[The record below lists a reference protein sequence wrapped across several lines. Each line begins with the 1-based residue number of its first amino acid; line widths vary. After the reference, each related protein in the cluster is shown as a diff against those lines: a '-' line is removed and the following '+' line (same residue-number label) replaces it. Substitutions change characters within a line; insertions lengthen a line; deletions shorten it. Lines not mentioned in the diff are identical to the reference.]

1 MVIPMHLRVSTVH
14 RNDKVYRYAQLVE
27 SVRDDRGRSTTRVI
41 KHLGKLPE
49 AVLDAFR
56 IALQAAREGGGV
68 VLQSEVAEL
77 LSGSTLANL
86 RYLDLA
92 VLIDVW
98 RGWGLGAILDDLA
111 GPSEVH
117 LPFSDT
123 VLALVLQRCCVPDS
137 KLAATRWVPKT
148 ALPELLGFEPPVFH
162 NTRVH
167 RVITQL
173 FDVTEGLQK
182 RLVAA
187 YLRRG
192 GQFRALFMDVTDTY
206 FEGIGAPLAE
216 LTRTK
221 TKMPNKRCLGIVL
234 LVNEHG
240 FPLRWKVVGG
250 KTKDWT
256 VMHDLVRTIGQMSW
270 LERTLIVFD
279 RAMGNRSTI
288 AELKAAG
295 LHFLTAAH
303 RSAIESYTTALPVD
317 AFADVEI
324 KGTDASY
331 EDDIA
336 TVAEAARKAGFEE
349 IHERLFVH
357 DLGTRV
363 PESDNVKDDRSANND
378 PSRRRRRGLA
388 HHLLRAREFAGQ
400 MQADPRLTK
409 AELGRRH
416 RISAGRVGQILAL
429 LQLTPD
435 VQRRIEELGELFPF
449 GEEYARNLRHQA
461 AEEQLAA
468 LEADLQDQPEGTPS
482 SSNESIDPLGP
493 LRMVAYFN
501 PQLFVDIRRRT
512 TEHCVQL
519 QRQVDELNTDLRQCK
534 RSRKREST
542 LRKLSRP
549 VERLNYLDAFEIKL
563 EPTTVISATGK
574 PMASFRGSIVRKEA
588 VWTRRRRHDG
598 FVLLLG
604 HPKLKHSGTELIDA
618 YRGKDVVEKSFQ
630 SIKAV
635 AELRPIYHYRDPKVQ
650 AHVTL
655 CMLALLLMRS
665 LEQRFRDAGVAMT
678 ASACVE
684 ALAPVHLNLR
694 APSNGQAIYDI
705 TRLDADQRDILT
717 ALKLSGLANDT
728 TLHPQ
733 LTPRPI
739 AG

>member
-1 MVIPMHLRVSTVH
+1 MHLRHVTSR
-14 RNDKVYRYAQLVE
+14 RNGKTYRYAQLVE
-27 SVRDDRGRSTTRVI
+27 SYRREDGKPAVRVV
-41 KHLGKLPE
+41 KHLGKLPKP
-49 AVLDAFR
+49 VFDAFR
-56 IALQAAREGGGV
+56 IALQAAREGNGV

-92 VLIDVW
+92 VLVDVW
-98 RGWGLGAILDDLA
+98 RQWRLGAVLDELA

-117 LPFSDT
+117 LPFGDV

-137 KLAATRWVPKT
+137 KRGATRWVPNT
-148 ALPELLGFEPPVFH
+148 ALPELLGFEPSVFH

-167 RVITQL
+167 RVLTQL
-173 FDVTEGLQK
+173 FDVTEVLQD

-192 GQFRALFMDVTDTY
+192 GRFQALFMDVTDTY
-206 FEGIGAPLAE
+206 FEGLGAPMAE

-221 TKMPNKRCLGIVL
+221 TEMPNKRCLGIVL

-240 FPLRWKVVGG
+240 FPLRWQVVGG

-256 VMHDLVRTIGQMSW
+256 AMHGLLREIGQVSW
-270 LERTLIVFD
+270 VERTLIVFD
-279 RAMGNRSTI
+279 RAMGNRSTV
-288 AELKAAG
+288 AQLKDAK

-317 AFADVEI
+317 AFADVRIE
-324 KGTDASY
+324 GTDASY

-336 TVAEAARKAGFEE
+336 AVAEAARKAGFAE

-357 DLGTRV
+357 DLGVRV
-363 PESDNVKDDRSANND
+363 PQSDNPKDEPSADSDR
-378 PSRRRRRGLA
+378 PRRRRRGLG
-388 HHLLRAREFAGQ
+388 HHLRRAREFAGQ
-400 MQADPRLTK
+400 MQADPKLTK
-409 AELGRRH
+409 ADLGQRH
-416 RISAGRVGQILAL
+416 GISGSRVGQILTL
-429 LQLTPD
+429 LQLHPE
-435 VQRRIEELGELFPF
+435 VQQRIEVLGELFPF
-449 GEEYARNLRHQA
+449 GEEYARSLRRQP

-468 LEADLQDQPEGTPS
+468 LEADLREQPEGTPS
-482 SSNESIDPLGP
+482 PSSEPDKPLGP

-512 TEHCVQL
+512 TDHCVQL
-519 QRQVDELNTDLRQCK
+519 QRRVEELNAELGRCK
-534 RSRKREST
+534 RSRKREPT
-542 LRKLSRP
+542 LRKFTRK
-549 VERLNYLDAFEIKL
+549 VERLNYLDAFDIELGPI
-563 EPTTVISATGK
+563 TVTSATGK
-574 PMASFRGSIVRKEA
+574 PMASFRGSIVRKED
-588 VWTRRRRHDG
+588 VWARRRRYDG

-604 HPKLKHSGTELIDA
+604 HPELEHSGVELVDS
-618 YRGKDVVEKSFQ
+618 YRGKDVVEKGFQ
-630 SIKAV
+630 SIKAI
-635 AELRPIYHYRDPKVQ
+635 AELRPIYHYRDSKVQ

-678 ASACVE
+678 ASACIE

-694 APSNGQAIYDI
+694 APTNGQAIYDI
-705 TRLDADQRDILT
+705 TRPNADQRDILS
-717 ALKLSGLANDT
+717 ALELGGLADDKV
-728 TLHPQ
+728 LRPKI
-733 LTPRPI
+733 TPRPV

>member
-1 MVIPMHLRVSTVH
+1 MHLRVSTV
-14 RNDKVYRYAQLVE
+14 RRGGNVYRYAQLVR
-27 SVRDDRGRSTTRVI
+27 SVRDDRGRPTTRVV

-49 AVLDAFR
+49 PVIDAFR
-56 IALQAAREGGGV
+56 IALQAAREGSVV

-92 VLIDVW
+92 VLVDIW
-98 RGWGLGAILDDLA
+98 RRWRLGEILDELA

-117 LPFSDT
+117 VAFGDT

-137 KLAATRWVPKT
+137 KLAATRWVPNT

-167 RVITQL
+167 RVLDHL
-173 FDVTEGLQK
+173 FDVTEALQD

-187 YLRRG
+187 YLQRG
-192 GQFRALFMDVTDTY
+192 GRFRALFMDVTDTY
-206 FEGIGAPLAE
+206 FEGIGAPMAE

-221 TKMPNKRCLGIVL
+221 SKMPNKRCLGIVL

-240 FPLRWKVVGG
+240 FPLRWKVVGA

-256 VMHDLVRTIGQMSW
+256 AMHDLLRAIGQVSW

-279 RAMGNRSTI
+279 RAMGNRSTV
-288 AELKAAG
+288 AELKEAR

-317 AFADVEI
+317 AFADVTIE
-324 KGTDASY
+324 GTEASY

-336 TVAEAARKAGFEE
+336 AVAVAARKAGFAE

-357 DLGTRV
+357 DLGVRV
-363 PESDNVKDDRSANND
+363 PESDNTKDD
-378 PSRRRRRGLA
+378 PSSGSDRPPRRRRLLA
-388 HHLLRAREFAGQ
+388 HHLHRARKLADQ
-400 MQADPRLTK
+400 MEAEPQLTQ
-409 AELGRRH
+409 AELGGRH
-416 RISAGRVGQILAL
+416 GISAGRVGQL
-429 LQLTPD
+429 LGLLRLHPD
-435 VQRRIEELGELFPF
+435 VRQRIEALGELFPF
-449 GEEYARNLRHQA
+449 GEKYANSLRRHPG
-461 AEEQLAA
+461 EEQLAA
-468 LEADLQDQPEGTPS
+468 LEADLQAQLEGATS
-482 SSNESIDPLGP
+482 SSGKSPEPLGP

-512 TEHCVQL
+512 REHCVQL
-519 QRQVDELNTDLRQCK
+519 QRRVVELNTDLGQCK
-534 RSRKREST
+534 QSRKREPT
-542 LRKLSRP
+542 LRKFSRE
-549 VERLNYLDAFEIKL
+549 VERLNYLDAFDITL
-563 EPTTVISATGK
+563 EPITVTSGTGK
-574 PMASFRGSIVRKEA
+574 PMDSFRGSIVRKEA
-588 VWTRRRRHDG
+588 VWTRRRRYDG

-604 HPKLKHSGTELIDA
+604 HPELEHSGVELVDS
-618 YRGKDVVEKSFQ
+618 YRGKDVVEKGFQ

-665 LEQRFRDAGVAMT
+665 LEERFRDADVAMT
-678 ASACVE
+678 ASACIE

-694 APSNGQAIYDI
+694 APTSGQAIYDI
-705 TRLDADQRDILT
+705 TRPNTAQRDILT
-717 ALKLSGLANDT
+717 ALDLGGLTDDEA
-728 TLHPQ
+728 LRPQ
-733 LTPRPI
+733 LTSRPL